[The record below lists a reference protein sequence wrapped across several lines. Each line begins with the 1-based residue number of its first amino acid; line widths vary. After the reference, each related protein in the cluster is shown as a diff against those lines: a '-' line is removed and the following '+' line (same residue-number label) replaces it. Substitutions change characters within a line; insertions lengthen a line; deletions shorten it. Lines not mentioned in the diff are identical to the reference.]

1 MAKEESGVPMAIDV
15 KEEVAMEVSE
25 EVKGKSFVSPG
36 NDLYHLQ
43 LFSLIDRNIKLTV
56 IRDLESMTFYL
67 QKHLS

>member
-36 NDLYHLQ
+36 NDLYHL
-43 LFSLIDRNIKLTV
+43 LPYFPER
-56 IRDLESMTFYL
+56 
-67 QKHLS
+67 